1 MAKDLS
7 SRSDYHNTNSI
18 KRPDTPLAETP
29 IGKKEKEK
37 EMTAKEYLAS
47 GKPTGGDK
55 PSVKKEMNAKEYLA
69 SGKPTKYVKA
79 VAPEGYTKVM
89 TGPGVYEMKRTD
101 KAKEYLAKK

>member
-1 MAKDLS
+1 MANYLS
-7 SRSDYHNTNSI
+7 SKSDYHNDTPI

-29 IGKKEKEK
+29 IGKKE
-37 EMTAKEYLAS
+37 MTAKEYLAS
-47 GKPTGGDK
+47 GKPQGGDTYK
-55 PSVKKEMNAKEYLA
+55 PKKKEMTAKEYLA

-89 TGPGVYEMKRTD
+89 VGPGVYEMKKTD

>member
-1 MAKDLS
+1 MRNNLS
-7 SRSDYHNTNSI
+7 YKSGYHNDTPI

-29 IGKKEKEK
+29 IGKKE
-37 EMTAKEYLAS
+37 MTAKEYLAS
-47 GKPTGGDK
+47 GKPQGGDTYK
-55 PSVKKEMNAKEYLA
+55 PIKKEMTAKEYLA

-89 TGPGVYEMKRTD
+89 VGPGVYEMKKTD

>member
-1 MAKDLS
+1 MGNYLS
-7 SRSDYHNTNSI
+7 SKSDYHNDTPI

-29 IGKKEKEK
+29 IGKKEMTAKEYLASGKPQGGDTYKPTKK

-47 GKPTGGDK
+47 GKPT
-55 PSVKKEMNAKEYLA
+55 
-69 SGKPTKYVKA
+69 KYVKP

-89 TGPGVYEMKRTD
+89 VGPGVYEMKKTD